1 MQRFLSHEKVES
13 LKKQYPP
20 GTRIQLH
27 HMGDDPRPVPD
38 GMTGTVNF
46 VDDIGTIHC
55 SFDNGRSL
63 GLIPGED
70 SFSILAS
77 AEDIAEEQE
86 NQISM

>member
-1 MQRFLSHEKVES
+1 MQKFLSREKVES

-27 HMGDDPRPVPD
+27 HMGDDPRPIPD

-46 VDDIGTIHC
+46 VDDIGTVHC

-70 SFSILAS
+70 SFSAIVP
-77 AEDIAEEQE
+77 EESPEEE